1 MNNKKNFFKKKTI
14 NKILN
19 IAKKNK
25 IFYLDTARTYNNVEK
40 VLGNFNLDKFKIIT
54 KIKNIKLNK
63 NIYNFIQNDILKS
76 IYDLRIKNFY
86 GLLIHNPNDLRK
98 KRGKEIYNCLLNL
111 KRKGLIKKIGYSI
124 NSPND
129 LNYLY
134 KKFKPDLIQT
144 PLNVFDQ
151 RIIHSGWIKKLKKDK
166 VEIHARSIF
175 LQGLLLRRRGNLPK
189 QFYKFK
195 NTFDKWH
202 KWLDKNNSSALNACL
217 NFVCSK
223 NEIKKIIFGIDNTK
237 QLNDILS
244 IKKNNFLNYTNLY
257 SNNTNLIM
265 PNKWRIK

>member
-1 MNNKKNFFKKKTI
+1 M
-14 NKILN
+14 
-19 IAKKNK
+19 
-25 IFYLDTARTYNNVEK
+25 
-40 VLGNFNLDKFKIIT
+40 GNFNLDKFKIIT

-195 NTFDKWH
+195 NTR
-202 KWLDKNNSSALNACL
+202 LIRN
-217 NFVCSK
+217 
-223 NEIKKIIFGIDNTK
+223 IIFFQIFSFYH
-237 QLNDILS
+237 I
-244 IKKNNFLNYTNLY
+244 
-257 SNNTNLIM
+257 
-265 PNKWRIK
+265 